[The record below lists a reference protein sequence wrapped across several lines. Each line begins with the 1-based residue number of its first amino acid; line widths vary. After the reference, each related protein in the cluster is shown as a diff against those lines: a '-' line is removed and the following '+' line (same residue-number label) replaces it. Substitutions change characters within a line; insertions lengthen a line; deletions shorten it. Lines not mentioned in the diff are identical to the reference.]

1 MFTRQNFDK
10 NTKLVLKR
18 RGGGALVDLFF
29 YFIYIHIK
37 LSCQLIFFQLY
48 FFFFYFLE
56 NSQYVAVPGK
66 PSQLQLK
73 ALNET

>member
-1 MFTRQNFDK
+1 MSIDIFPA
-10 NTKLVLKR
+10 VL
-18 RGGGALVDLFF
+18 
-29 YFIYIHIK
+29 
-37 LSCQLIFFQLY
+37 